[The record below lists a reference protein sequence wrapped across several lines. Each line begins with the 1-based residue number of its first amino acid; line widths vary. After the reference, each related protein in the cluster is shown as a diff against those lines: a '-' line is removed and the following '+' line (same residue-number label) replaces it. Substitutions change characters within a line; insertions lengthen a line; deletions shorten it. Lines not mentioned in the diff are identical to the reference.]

1 MTNKDEKDPVER
13 MVDAYERMLEYVDD
27 VIGKAEKNTL
37 PTLKKSLET
46 AREKAV
52 ELNELTREEA
62 EKIAAYVER
71 DMKDAAHFL
80 VETGEEFREW
90 FRFDVKLI
98 EGRLMEMFATVAD
111 RTRLELERFANQARQ
126 AAVYR
131 TGEITGPGT
140 LVCEE
145 CGKALHF
152 HKAGHIPPCS
162 QCRGTTYR
170 RESEGAS

>member
-1 MTNKDEKDPVER
+1 MTNNKDQKDPVER

-37 PTLKKSLET
+37 PTLKKSLDA

-71 DMKDAAHFL
+71 DMKDAAHYL
-80 VETGEEFREW
+80 VETGDEFRQW

-98 EGRLMEMFATVAD
+98 EGRLMEMFASVAD
-111 RTRLELERFANQARQ
+111 RTRLELERFANQARE

-140 LVCEE
+140 LVCDQ
-145 CGKALHF
+145 CGKELHF

-170 RESEGAS
+170 RGTESS